1 MLCFTEI
8 SANEFLNHYWQKKPL
23 VIRQALPDFI
33 NALTPDELAGL
44 AMEEE
49 IESRIVFETPNKA
62 PRWHLKRGPFS
73 ESDFTRLPATHWTLL
88 VQGVDRF
95 IPDVYAMLD
104 HFDFIPQW
112 RIDDVMISYA
122 VNHGSVGPHYDNYD
136 VFLYQAK
143 GRRKWSLTTKDCNN
157 HNYLADTE
165 LRIMKQFDIE
175 DEYIL
180 EEGDMLYLPPHVGHY
195 GIAISEACMTYSF
208 GYRSYQG
215 HELWDSYAEYL
226 AEQGQSTLLY
236 QDPIWEPNRGTS
248 ELPQQAWLN
257 AKKLMR
263 HLLDNE
269 ELLKSWFGCFVTRL
283 DCQAEAL
290 LPSPLNKKSAQLD
303 HFVKELKNSEG
314 LIRNPLCRFAYQES
328 IDRRFLH
335 LFINGGLWDSDQAA
349 NDLIKAVANSRVL
362 TTKRLIPFINDKHN
376 QIFLFKLWRLRW
388 LEFIE

>member
-1 MLCFTEI
+1 
-8 SANEFLNHYWQKKPL
+8 
-23 VIRQALPDFI
+23 
-33 NALTPDELAGL
+33 
-44 AMEEE
+44 
-49 IESRIVFETPNKA
+49 
-62 PRWHLKRGPFS
+62 
-73 ESDFTRLPATHWTLL
+73 
-88 VQGVDRF
+88 
-95 IPDVYAMLD
+95 
-104 HFDFIPQW
+104 
-112 RIDDVMISYA
+112 
-122 VNHGSVGPHYDNYD
+122 
-136 VFLYQAK
+136 
-143 GRRKWSLTTKDCNN
+143 
-157 HNYLADTE
+157 
-165 LRIMKQFDIE
+165 
-175 DEYIL
+175 
-180 EEGDMLYLPPHVGHY
+180 
-195 GIAISEACMTYSF
+195 
-208 GYRSYQG
+208 
-215 HELWDSYAEYL
+215 
-226 AEQGQSTLLY
+226 
-236 QDPIWEPNRGTS
+236 
-248 ELPQQAWLN
+248 
-257 AKKLMR
+257 MR